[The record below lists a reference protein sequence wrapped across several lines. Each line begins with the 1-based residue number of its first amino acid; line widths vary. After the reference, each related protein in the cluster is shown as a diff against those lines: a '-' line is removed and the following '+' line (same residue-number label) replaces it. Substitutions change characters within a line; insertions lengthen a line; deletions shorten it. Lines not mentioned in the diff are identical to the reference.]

1 MAQALASIGCIRK
14 AIRFEAS
21 TQICGATILSTRE
34 EKRVCGLPELRDS
47 QTAVG
52 WERNAPQARYRA
64 RARGILLPTCPAP
77 LLVVFKS
84 FLSLLVKAVQC
95 KKKKRKP
102 GFVRGWPSIQ
112 AKPSPKAPLAV
123 VVREWPSLALGMSVL
138 QSMCGAS
145 LPQSV
150 LASFAISCPPITTC
164 KVFGALASVGD
175 LRKALI
181 IDRNTDFQQ
190 TGDAVPAPPTAEKCS
205 SGAQCRGL
213 PWLFCFELFDRP
225 RSPVVSLSDLFGD
238 IMWIVDYVE
247 QHMWSGPAR
256 PSRIATGIE
265 CKVKHVACESR
276 RDHVLA
282 SGAITLLPRLWV
294 KDEYA
299 ARQSLLSQSEG
310 DRASL
315 NNRGS
320 WGHRLV
326 GPDLTELC
334 ADHGT
339 ANGPPNEPRERTKD
353 QMACWNESRPSGA
366 DWDPLQDDEIILE
379 KLDNYGHG
387 REYEL

>member
-34 EKRVCGLPELRDS
+34 EKRVSRKGRRHPPANLPGTAPRRLQELPLSPRLGS
-47 QTAVG
+47 SVETSVICPSPSLSTRTATIDL
-52 WERNAPQARYRA
+52 RR
-64 RARGILLPTCPAP
+64 
-77 LLVVFKS
+77 
-84 FLSLLVKAVQC
+84 C

-123 VVREWPSLALGMSVL
+123 VVREWPSLGMGVL

-150 LASFAISCPPITTC
+150 LVSFAISCPPITTS
-164 KVFGALASVGD
+164 KFFGALASVGN
-175 LRKALI
+175 LRKALV
-181 IDRNTDFQQ
+181 IDRNADFQQ

-205 SGAQCRGL
+205 SGAQCR
-213 PWLFCFELFDRP
+213 
-225 RSPVVSLSDLFGD
+225 PVVSLSDLFGD

-247 QHMWSGPAR
+247 QHMWSGPAMPSYGLEALDSTRELR
-256 PSRIATGIE
+256 PASDNRIATGIE

-282 SGAITLLPRLWV
+282 SGAITLLPRLWI

-299 ARQSLLSQSEG
+299 ARQSLSSQSED

-315 NNRGS
+315 NNQ
-320 WGHRLV
+320 LPV
-326 GPDLTELC
+326 KQ
-334 ADHGT
+334 DHGT
-339 ANGPPNEPRERTKD
+339 ANGPPNEPRERTKG